1 MQNVKCNRETPLQ
14 NEVSQMSLKLLFCTI
29 TPSIYLRA
37 QAQGWQPLQTRPRS
51 ACKYSRGCTL
61 VRARCFVALRDE
73 CRICKRRSVAVRVCN
88 NACFAFTHCD
98 RYARAAAAKNAEITK
113 SKKDLD
119 KIHASRCS
127 SNCDDDAGNAKQSP
141 KFSFSPQSATP
152 SSVAAAPSESDF
164 APARAEGL
172 HSSIDRAITIAKC
185 FARSTRHKNSLQHT
199 SPEVVLAEGCR
210 VRVKVYFH
218 IYSIQ
223 SD

>member
-1 MQNVKCNRETPLQ
+1 VQRLLRFH
-14 NEVSQMSLKLLFCTI
+14 SLL
-29 TPSIYLRA
+29 P
-37 QAQGWQPLQTRPRS
+37 
-51 ACKYSRGCTL
+51 
-61 VRARCFVALRDE
+61 
-73 CRICKRRSVAVRVCN
+73 N
-88 NACFAFTHCD
+88 CD

-119 KIHASRCS
+119 KIHVSRCS
-127 SNCDDDAGNAKQSP
+127 SNCDDDAGYAKQTP

-152 SSVAAAPSESDF
+152 SSVASAPSESDF

-172 HSSIDRAITIAKC
+172 HGSIDRAIAIAKC
-185 FARSTRHKNSLQHT
+185 FARSTRHKNSLQHN

>member
-1 MQNVKCNRETPLQ
+1 
-14 NEVSQMSLKLLFCTI
+14 
-29 TPSIYLRA
+29 
-37 QAQGWQPLQTRPRS
+37 
-51 ACKYSRGCTL
+51 
-61 VRARCFVALRDE
+61 VR
-73 CRICKRRSVAVRVCN
+73 N
-88 NACFAFTHCD
+88 NACIAFTHCD
-98 RYARAAAAKNAEITK
+98 RYARAAAAKNADAEFTK

-127 SNCDDDAGNAKQSP
+127 SNCEDDAGNAKQNP
-141 KFSFSPQSATP
+141 KFSFSSQSATP

-164 APARAEGL
+164 APVRAEGL
-172 HSSIDRAITIAKC
+172 HSSIVRATAIAKC

-223 SD
+223 SY